1 MLVSPFLEPV
11 KTQFWYALSFLLAGV
26 VLYVP
31 FVVLKLRFPGMG
43 KFSSIRR
50 NFFHIFIAHFKKY
63 IRYEIITKG
72 NRIETR
78 EHDNDCQTSSVV
90 AAVWRYRLEIQQND
104 MVCLSKQS
112 DINITLI
119 NIDESI
125 EILGLVFIIYEKS
138 KPGENS

>member
-1 MLVSPFLEPV
+1 
-11 KTQFWYALSFLLAGV
+11 
-26 VLYVP
+26 
-31 FVVLKLRFPGMG
+31 
-43 KFSSIRR
+43 
-50 NFFHIFIAHFKKY
+50 
-63 IRYEIITKG
+63 
-72 NRIETR
+72 
-78 EHDNDCQTSSVV
+78 
-90 AAVWRYRLEIQQND
+90 